1 MIVHQIVDLSFDVNL
16 YFIDAPKP
24 VLVDAGVGGDGRRI
38 AAQVQELLAGR
49 KLHGIILTH
58 RHFDHVGGAAE
69 LMVRFSADVYASPG
83 EAPALIR
90 GDEVT
95 TGALSFG
102 GRLVPIPVKILG
114 YDSTFDLGD
123 GGLQVIHTPGH
134 TEGSICLYHAG
145 SKSLFTGDLVF
156 TDGNVGRWDLSTGD
170 FGQIVDSLE
179 KLTSIEVQN
188 LYPGH
193 GPYAERDGLDHV
205 RLGLQVL
212 RSLQR

>member
-1 MIVHQIVDLSFDVNL
+1 MNVHQIVDLSFDVNL
-16 YFIDAPKP
+16 YFVDTPKP

-38 AAQVQELLAGR
+38 ATQVREMLSGR
-49 KLHGIILTH
+49 KLQGIILTH

-69 LMVRFSADVYASPG
+69 LMAKFSADVYASSG

-95 TGALSFG
+95 TGAVSFG
-102 GRLVPIPVKILG
+102 GRLVPIPVKILD
-114 YDSTFDLGD
+114 YDSTFDIGD
-123 GGLQVIHTPGH
+123 GGLLVIHTPGH
-134 TEGSICLYHAG
+134 TEGSICLYHAK

-170 FGQIVDSLE
+170 FGQIVRSLE
-179 KLTSIEVQN
+179 KLVGLEVQN

-205 RLGLQVL
+205 RLGLQVV